1 MVGHLV
7 YSVLLVRCFTTIYQG
22 NGPSGEEL
30 ISKVPL
36 YKQKWRVS
44 EADIHKIS
52 ELLGQGWWE
61 MFAVKIGF
69 QREVEDIK
77 RSYHNSLDNQKYQLL
92 LQWSCRHESK
102 ATYRIILKVLSRLD
116 KINTLDN
123 VCKLLHAQSERA
135 VLSRVLAACADF
147 AFMYRHPRSIC
158 KYVLYQC
165 HPLEH
170 WFWSL
175 TQAHM

>member
-1 MVGHLV
+1 
-7 YSVLLVRCFTTIYQG
+7 
-22 NGPSGEEL
+22 
-30 ISKVPL
+30 
-36 YKQKWRVS
+36 
-44 EADIHKIS
+44 
-52 ELLGQGWWE
+52 
-61 MFAVKIGF
+61 MFAVKIGKL
-69 QREVEDIK
+69 RIIK
-77 RSYHNSLDNQKYQLL
+77 EAIIIVLITKSI
-92 LQWSCRHESK
+92 SCRHNSK
-102 ATYRIILKVLSRLD
+102 TTYRIIFLIALLKLD